1 MAGKL
6 IIFSAPSGSGKST
19 IIEKLT
25 REHGLKGH
33 FSISATSRAPRG
45 EEVDGIHYHFLT
57 TDEFKSKIAKGDFLE
72 YEEVYEGC
80 YYGTLRSEIDKTLE
94 AGETALLDIDVVGA
108 LNIKKAY
115 GDQALTLFI
124 QPPSL
129 EVLKQRLIG
138 RGTDASEKIAQR
150 LAKAELELSYAP
162 LFDRHIIN
170 DELGIACLEASEII
184 HSFLSDEKR
193 VLLFP
198 GSFNPMHVGH
208 LAIANFIAEQYSD
221 RFDEVWLLLTPNSP
235 FKEKMEKL
243 PAEFRAEWIN
253 HLIKGYPKLKL
264 SLEENNLT
272 PPYYTVHTVQHLKA
286 KYPKIDFTLLIGADS
301 LVDLPGWYGAE
312 QLLEEIR
319 IIAYPRPAYDRSL
332 VKPQLLEQIELLD
345 DVPTFEISSTQ
356 LRNLLREGKAL
367 PYLLG
372 TKLDEPLYRRLHELL
387 LRNQ

>member
-25 REHGLKGH
+25 SEYGLEGH
-33 FSISATSRAPRG
+33 FSISATSRPPRG
-45 EEVDGIHYHFLT
+45 KEIDGVHYHFLT
-57 TDEFKSKIAKGDFLE
+57 TEQFRERIAQGDFIE

-80 YYGTLRSEIDKTLE
+80 FYGTLKSEIDKTLE
-94 AGETALLDIDVVGA
+94 AGQTALLDIDVKGA
-108 LNIKKAY
+108 LNIKKVY

-129 EVLKQRLIG
+129 EILKQRLES
-138 RGTDASEKIAQR
+138 RGTDAPEKIAQR

-162 LFDRHIIN
+162 LFDKHVVNDQLDTACEEASKIIN
-170 DELGIACLEASEII
+170 
-184 HSFLSDEKR
+184 SFIREEKR

-221 RFDEVWLLLTPNSP
+221 RFDEVWLLLTPDSP
-235 FKEKMEKL
+235 FKEKIEKL
-243 PAEFRAEWIN
+243 PTEFRAEWIR
-253 HLIKGYPKLKL
+253 HLIKGYPQLKL
-264 SLEENNLT
+264 SLEENNLK
-272 PPYYTVHTVQHLKA
+272 PPYYTVHTVQHLK
-286 KYPKIDFTLLIGADS
+286 KKFPKIGFTLLIGADS
-301 LVDLPGWYGAE
+301 LVDFPGWHGAE
-312 QLLEEIR
+312 QLLEEIK

-332 VKPQLLEQIELLD
+332 VKPELLEQVELLE
-345 DVPTFEISSTQ
+345 DVPTFEISSSQ
-356 LRNLLREGKAL
+356 LRQLLIQGKAL

-372 TKLDEPLYRRLHELL
+372 TRLDEPLYRELHQLL
-387 LRNQ
+387 IRTK

>member
-25 REHGLKGH
+25 SEYGLDGR

-57 TDEFKSKIAKGDFLE
+57 TEEFKERIAKGDFLE
-72 YEEVYEGC
+72 YEEVYKGC
-80 YYGTLRSEIDKTLE
+80 FYGTLKSEIDKTLE
-94 AGETALLDIDVVGA
+94 AGQTALLDIDVVGA
-108 LNIKKAY
+108 LNIKKVY
-115 GDQALTLFI
+115 SDQALTLFI

-129 EVLKQRLIG
+129 EILKQRLEG
-138 RGTDASEKIAQR
+138 RGTDAPEKIAQR

-162 LFDRHIIN
+162 LFDKKVIN
-170 DELGIACLEASEII
+170 DQLDIACQEASKLIQ
-184 HSFLSDEKR
+184 SFLNDEKR

-221 RFDEVWLLLTPNSP
+221 RYDEVWLLLTPDSP
-235 FKEKMEKL
+235 FKEKIEKL
-243 PAEFRAEWIN
+243 PTEFRAKWIN
-253 HLIKGYPKLKL
+253 HLIEGYTQLKL
-264 SLEENNLT
+264 CLEENNLA

-301 LVDLPGWYGAE
+301 LVDLPDWHGAE
-312 QLLEEIR
+312 QLLEEIK
-319 IIAYPRPAYDRSL
+319 IIAYPRPAYDKSL
-332 VKPQLLEQIELLD
+332 VKPELLEQVELLD
-345 DVPTFEISSTQ
+345 DVPTFEISSSQ
-356 LRNLLREGKAL
+356 LRKLLREGKAL

-372 TKLDEPLYRRLHELL
+372 TRIDEPLYRQLHQLL
-387 LRNQ
+387 LS